1 VVAHSS
7 PLKTLSFAL
16 LFTVGGAFAAYADD
30 PTPAALDS
38 ARTIIAAW
46 GMTKS
51 FDLVIPQMFDQLE
64 RDVVRTRPELK
75 DSLHATVTALKPE
88 FAKSEQDFINS
99 SALSLAK
106 MMTEQELKDTATF
119 FQTPSGKK
127 YIETE
132 PAAITQIVT
141 LVQNW
146 RQQLSVDVMKRTREE
161 MKKKGADF

>member
-1 VVAHSS
+1 VVAHLS

-16 LFTVGGAFAAYADD
+16 LFTIGGAFSAYADD

-51 FDLVIPQMFDQLE
+51 FDLVVPQMFDQLE
-64 RDVVRTRPELK
+64 HDVVKTRPELR
-75 DSLHATVTALKPE
+75 DSLRATLIALKPE
-88 FAKSEQDFINS
+88 FDKSEQDFITN
-99 SALSLAK
+99 AAQTLAK

-141 LVQNW
+141 LVQHW
-146 RQQLSVDVMKRTREE
+146 REQLSVDVLKRAREE